1 MRRASAP
8 SRGVGESGTFQLW
21 VGSAGNVA
29 NVEVL
34 PIANSNSELENGT
47 GNIGTGNIGN
57 WQQSRGSWIDVSA
70 AGIVPEPW
78 CEYEMRFVFDYRKK
92 TVSAA
97 ILDEDTGEYSPL
109 ASTSSGATEYP
120 LASDAKRLAQIDFDG
135 DTDFASLLG
144 EDSDILHPTVFM
156 LQ

>member
-1 MRRASAP
+1 M
-8 SRGVGESGTFQLW
+8 
-21 VGSAGNVA
+21 
-29 NVEVL
+29 EVL

-47 GNIGTGNIGN
+47 GNIGY
-57 WQQSRGSWIDVSA
+57 WQQSQGSWIDVSA

-78 CEYEMRFVFDYRKK
+78 CEYELRFVFDYRNK

-109 ASTSSGATEYP
+109 ASTATGATEYP
-120 LASDAKRLAQIDFDG
+120 LATDAKRLAQIDFDG